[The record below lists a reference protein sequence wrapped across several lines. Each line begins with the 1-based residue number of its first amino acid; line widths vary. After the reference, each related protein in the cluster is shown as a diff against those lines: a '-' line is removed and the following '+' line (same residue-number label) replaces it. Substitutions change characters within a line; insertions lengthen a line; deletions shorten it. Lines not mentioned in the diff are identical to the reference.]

1 MATLP
6 SISSWHQE
14 APINDGADT
23 ASISDPNR
31 DESDDDELDDDSES
45 LSEAQ
50 ELQNLLD
57 NEEDKSLS
65 RTQKQEEKL
74 LNLTCAAMAV
84 VADEAMKV

>member
-6 SISSWHQE
+6 SITSWFQE
-14 APINDGADT
+14 APAPI
-23 ASISDPNR
+23 ISD
-31 DESDDDELDDDSES
+31 SDFGDDHDKI

-65 RTQKQEEKL
+65 RTQKQEVKL

-84 VADEAMKV
+84 IADEAMKV